1 MQDLNSQLS
10 EIQVYH
16 THVDMNHFTGTAC
29 TWNWKQKSIIM
40 TS

>member
-1 MQDLNSQLS
+1 MGWNKNISNLMQDLNSQLG

-29 TWNWKQKSIIM
+29 T
-40 TS
+40 